1 LVRFLLFEHP
11 ACADMMH
18 IHGWERSM
26 RRRDFLALA
35 AGGAAVS
42 PVRSWAQRT
51 TAIPRVGVL
60 WHAADADG
68 EWPYYGCLLD
78 GFEEL
83 GYGQR
88 KIELIHRFPGEKP
101 EKFQGMA
108 AELAAL
114 APDVLVGVGGAAP
127 YVKKATSS
135 IPMVFM
141 YVADP
146 IGAKLV
152 ESIRHP
158 GGNAT
163 GLTNFGLELVGK
175 RLEYLK
181 EITPQLAR
189 VAMIVNPTN
198 PISNFYVEQANAA
211 GPKLGLTC
219 KPYNVGTLDGLEP
232 AFDAMMGD
240 GVEAVIFN
248 AESLFYVGKK
258 RIAELALARKL
269 PCCGY
274 VKEVLD
280 AGMLISYGADQRLIA
295 RRTAY
300 YVDRIL
306 KGERPADMPVE
317 QPTRFQLC
325 INLTTAKALGL
336 TIPPTLLARADEVI
350 E

>member
-1 LVRFLLFEHP
+1 
-11 ACADMMH
+11 
-18 IHGWERSM
+18 M
-26 RRRDFLALA
+26 RRRDFLAVA
-35 AGGAAVS
+35 AGAAAVS

-51 TAIPRVGVL
+51 TIPRVGVL
-60 WHAADADG
+60 WHAGDTDG

-78 GFEEL
+78 GFAEL
-83 GYGQR
+83 GYGTR
-88 KIELIHRFPGEKP
+88 KIDLIHRFPDEKP
-101 EKFQGMA
+101 EKFQSMA
-108 AELAAL
+108 AELVAL

-127 YVKKATSS
+127 YVKKATST
-135 IPMVFM
+135 IPIVFM

-181 EITPQLAR
+181 EINPQLTK
-189 VAMIVNPTN
+189 VAMIINPTN
-198 PISNFYVEQANAA
+198 PISNFYVEQSNAA
-211 GPKLGLTC
+211 GPKLGLIC
-219 KPYNVGTLDGLEP
+219 KPYNVGKLDDIER
-232 AFDAMMGD
+232 AFDAMVADRM
-240 GVEAVIFN
+240 EAVMFN
-248 AESLFYVGKK
+248 AESLFYLGKRK
-258 RIAELALARKL
+258 IAELALARKL

-280 AGMLISYGADQRLIA
+280 VGVLISYGADQRLIA

-306 KGERPADMPVE
+306 KGEKPADMPVE
-317 QPTRFQLC
+317 QPTLFQLG

-336 TIPPTLLARADEVI
+336 TIPPTMLASADEVI

>member
-1 LVRFLLFEHP
+1 
-11 ACADMMH
+11 
-18 IHGWERSM
+18 M
-26 RRRDFLALA
+26 RRREFLALA
-35 AGGAAVS
+35 AGATLPA
-42 PVRSWAQRT
+42 RSWAQRT
-51 TAIPRVGVL
+51 SRIPRVGVL

-78 GFEEL
+78 GFDEL
-83 GYGQR
+83 GYGR
-88 KIELIHRFPGEKP
+88 GKIELIHRFPDEKP
-101 EKFQGMA
+101 EKFQSMA
-108 AELAAL
+108 AELVAL

-127 YVKKATSS
+127 YLKKATST

-181 EITPQLAR
+181 EINPQLTK
-189 VAMIVNPTN
+189 VAMMVNPTN
-198 PISNFYVEQANAA
+198 PISNFYIEQANAA
-211 GPKLGLTC
+211 GPKLGLIC
-219 KPYNVGTLDGLEP
+219 KPYNVGTLDGIEP
-232 AFDAMMGD
+232 AFDAMVRDRM
-240 GVEAVIFN
+240 EAVSFN

-258 RIAELALARKL
+258 RIAELALARKF

-280 AGMLISYGADQRLIA
+280 AGVLISYGADQRLIA
-295 RRTAY
+295 RRTAHF
-300 YVDRIL
+300 VDRIL

-317 QPTRFQLC
+317 QPTGFQLC
-325 INLTTAKALGL
+325 INLTTARALGL
-336 TIPPTLLARADEVI
+336 AIPATLLARADEVI

>member
-1 LVRFLLFEHP
+1 MGGNDIMGKE
-11 ACADMMH
+11 MK
-18 IHGWERSM
+18 
-26 RRRDFLALA
+26 RRDVMVLIATA
-35 AGGAAVS
+35 AAW
-42 PVRSWAQRT
+42 PMWARAQHR
-51 TAIPRVGVL
+51 IPRVGVL
-60 WHAADADG
+60 WHAGDPEG
-68 EWPYYGCLLD
+68 ETPYFGSLLE
-78 GFEEL
+78 GFDSL
-83 GYGQR
+83 GYTQG
-88 KIELIHRFPGEKP
+88 KIELIHRFPDEKP
-101 EKFQGMA
+101 ERFQNMA
-108 AELAAL
+108 AELVAL

-127 YVKKATSS
+127 YVKKATST

-163 GLTNFGLELVGK
+163 GLTNFGLELAGK

-181 EITPQLAR
+181 EIVPQLSK
-189 VAMIVNPTN
+189 VALMVNPTN
-198 PISNFYVEQANAA
+198 PISNFFVEQCNAA

-219 KPYNVGTLDGLEP
+219 KPYNIGTLDDLEP
-232 AFDAMMGD
+232 AFDAMVAD
-240 GVEAVIFN
+240 GMQAVVFN

-258 RIAELALARKL
+258 RIAGLALARKL
-269 PCCGY
+269 PTCGY
-274 VKEVLD
+274 VKEVLE
-280 AGMLISYGADQRLIA
+280 AGTLISYGADQRLIA

-306 KGERPADMPVE
+306 KGEKPADMPVE
-317 QPTRFQLC
+317 QPTSFQLC

>member
-1 LVRFLLFEHP
+1 
-11 ACADMMH
+11 MK
-18 IHGWERSM
+18 
-26 RRRDFLALA
+26 RRDVMALIA
-35 AGGAAVS
+35 GAAAWPMV
-42 PVRSWAQRT
+42 VRAQQGRRV
-51 TAIPRVGVL
+51 PKVGVL

-68 EWPYYGCLLD
+68 EWPYYGCLLE

-83 GYGQR
+83 G
-88 KIELIHRFPGEKP
+88 IHRYPDEKP
-101 EKFQGMA
+101 EKFQSMA
-108 AELAAL
+108 AELVAL

-127 YVKKATSS
+127 YVKKATST

-152 ESIRHP
+152 ESIRRP

-181 EITPQLAR
+181 EIVPQLAK

-198 PISNFYVEQANAA
+198 PISNFYVEQSNAA
-211 GPKLGLTC
+211 GPKLGLIC
-219 KPYNVGTLDGLEP
+219 KPYNVATLDGLEP
-232 AFDAMMGD
+232 AFDAMVGD
-240 GVEAVIFN
+240 RMEAVIFN

-280 AGMLISYGADQRLIA
+280 AGALISYGADQRLIA
-295 RRTAY
+295 RRTAGRAA
-300 YVDRIL
+300 DPFPALHQTHHR
-306 KGERPADMPVE
+306 KG
-317 QPTRFQLC
+317 
-325 INLTTAKALGL
+325 
-336 TIPPTLLARADEVI
+336 ARAHHSPHTARPRGRSDRVGLPCCGA
-350 E
+350 

>member
-1 LVRFLLFEHP
+1 MKRRDVMALIAGAAAWPMVVR
-11 ACADMMH
+11 AQQ
-18 IHGWERSM
+18 
-26 RRRDFLALA
+26 RRR
-35 AGGAAVS
+35 V
-42 PVRSWAQRT
+42 PK
-51 TAIPRVGVL
+51 VGVL

-68 EWPYYGCLLD
+68 EWPYYGCLLE

-83 GYGQR
+83 GYSQG
-88 KIELIHRFPGEKP
+88 KIELIHRFPDEKP
-101 EKFQGMA
+101 EKFQSMA
-108 AELAAL
+108 AELVAL

-127 YVKKATSS
+127 YVKKATST

-152 ESIRHP
+152 ESIRRP

-181 EITPQLAR
+181 EIVPQLAK

-198 PISNFYVEQANAA
+198 PISNFYVEQSNAA
-211 GPKLGLTC
+211 ATKLGLTC
-219 KPYNVGTLDGLEP
+219 KPYNVGTLDDLEP
-232 AFDAMMGD
+232 AFDAMIGD
-240 GVEAVIFN
+240 RMEAVFFN

-280 AGMLISYGADQRLIA
+280 AGTLISYGADQRLIA

-306 KGERPADMPVE
+306 KGESPADMPVE

>member
-1 LVRFLLFEHP
+1 
-11 ACADMMH
+11 MK
-18 IHGWERSM
+18 
-26 RRRDFLALA
+26 RRDVMALL
-35 AGGAAVS
+35 GGAAAWPLAARGQQHGRV
-42 PVRSWAQRT
+42 PK
-51 TAIPRVGVL
+51 VGVL
-60 WHAADADG
+60 WHAADQDG
-68 EWPYYGCLLD
+68 EWPYYDCLLD
-78 GFEEL
+78 GFAEL
-83 GYGQR
+83 GYIKG
-88 KIELIHRFPGEKP
+88 KIELIHRFPNEKP
-101 EKFQGMA
+101 DNFQSMA
-108 AELAAL
+108 AELVGL
-114 APDVLVGVGGAAP
+114 APNVLVGVGGAAP
-127 YVKKATSS
+127 YVKKATSD

-146 IGAKLV
+146 IGARLV
-152 ESIRHP
+152 ESIRRP

-181 EITPQLAR
+181 EIVPQLTK
-189 VAMIVNPTN
+189 VAMMVNPTN
-198 PISNFYVEQANAA
+198 PISKFYVEQANAA
-211 GPKLGLTC
+211 GAKLGLTC
-219 KPYNVGTLDGLEP
+219 KPYEVGTLDDIEP
-232 AFDAMMGD
+232 AFDTMMRD
-240 GVEAVIFN
+240 GMEAVTFN

-258 RIAELALARKL
+258 KIAELALARRL

-280 AGMLISYGADQRLIA
+280 AGSLISYGADQRLIA

-306 KGERPADMPVE
+306 KGERPAEMPVE

-336 TIPPTLLARADEVI
+336 TIPPTLLASADEVI

>member
-1 LVRFLLFEHP
+1 MMRF
-11 ACADMMH
+11 
-18 IHGWERSM
+18 HGWERSM
-26 RRRDFLALA
+26 KRRDFLALA
-35 AGGAAVS
+35 VGAAAVS

-51 TAIPRVGVL
+51 TAVPRVGVL
-60 WHAADADG
+60 WHAADAEG
-68 EWPYYGCLLD
+68 EWPYYGCLLE
-78 GFEEL
+78 GFEKL
-83 GYGQR
+83 GYSQG
-88 KIELIHRFPGEKP
+88 KIELIHRFPDEKP
-101 EKFQGMA
+101 EKFQSMA
-108 AELAAL
+108 AELVAL

-127 YVKKATSS
+127 YVKKATST
-135 IPMVFM
+135 IPIVFM

-181 EITPQLAR
+181 EINPQLAK

-198 PISNFYVEQANAA
+198 PISNFYVEQSNAA

-219 KPYNVGTLDGLEP
+219 KPYTVGTLDGLEP
-232 AFDAMMGD
+232 AFDAMVGD
-240 GVEAVIFN
+240 RMEAVFFN

-280 AGMLISYGADQRLIA
+280 AGALISYGADQRLIA
-295 RRTAY
+295 LRTAY

>member
-1 LVRFLLFEHP
+1 
-11 ACADMMH
+11 MK
-18 IHGWERSM
+18 
-26 RRRDFLALA
+26 RRDVMALIA
-35 AGGAAVS
+35 GAAAW
-42 PVRSWAQRT
+42 PVLVGAQERHRV
-51 TAIPRVGVL
+51 PQVGVL
-60 WHAADADG
+60 WHAADKDG

-83 GYGQR
+83 GYTSG
-88 KIELIHRFPGEKP
+88 KIELVHRFPNEEP
-101 EKFQGMA
+101 EKFQSMA
-108 AELAAL
+108 AELVAL

-127 YVKKATSS
+127 YLKKATST

-181 EITPQLAR
+181 EIIPQLAK

-198 PISNFYVEQANAA
+198 PISNFYVEQSNAA

-219 KPYNVGTLDGLEP
+219 KPYDVGTLDDLEP
-232 AFDAMMGD
+232 VFDAMVGD
-240 GVEAVIFN
+240 RMEAVMFN
-248 AESLFYVGKK
+248 AESLFYVGRK

-269 PCCGY
+269 PCCGW

-300 YVDRIL
+300 FVDRIL

-317 QPTRFQLC
+317 QPTGFQLC

-336 TIPPTLLARADEVI
+336 TIPPTLLASADEVI

>member
-1 LVRFLLFEHP
+1 MKRRDVMALIAGAAWPMLVR
-11 ACADMMH
+11 AQQ
-18 IHGWERSM
+18 
-26 RRRDFLALA
+26 RR
-35 AGGAAVS
+35 GV
-42 PVRSWAQRT
+42 PK
-51 TAIPRVGVL
+51 VGVL

-68 EWPYYGCLLD
+68 EWPYYGCLLE

-83 GYGQR
+83 GYSQG
-88 KIELIHRFPGEKP
+88 KIELIHRFPDEKP
-101 EKFQGMA
+101 EKFQSMA
-108 AELAAL
+108 AELVAL

-127 YVKKATSS
+127 YVKKATST

-152 ESIRHP
+152 ESIRRP

-181 EITPQLAR
+181 EINPQLAR
-189 VAMIVNPTN
+189 AAMIVNPTN
-198 PISNFYVEQANAA
+198 PISNFYIEQSNAA
-211 GPKLGLTC
+211 ATKLGLTC
-219 KPYNVGTLDGLEP
+219 KPYNVGTLDDLES
-232 AFDAMMGD
+232 AFNAMAGD
-240 GVEAVIFN
+240 RMEAVTFN

-280 AGMLISYGADQRLIA
+280 AGVLISYGADQRLIA
-295 RRTAY
+295 RRTAD

-325 INLTTAKALGL
+325 INLTTAKTLGL

>member
-1 LVRFLLFEHP
+1 MMRFP
-11 ACADMMH
+11 V
-18 IHGWERSM
+18 WECGM
-26 RRRDFLALA
+26 RRRKFLTLA
-35 AGGAAVS
+35 VSAAAAS

-51 TAIPRVGVL
+51 TTIPRVGVL
-60 WHAADADG
+60 WHAANADG
-68 EWPYYGCLLD
+68 EWPYYGCLLQ

-83 GYGQR
+83 GYSQG
-88 KIELIHRFPGEKP
+88 KIELIHQFPDERPERFRS
-101 EKFQGMA
+101 MA
-108 AELAAL
+108 AELVAL

-127 YVKKATSS
+127 YVKQATST

-181 EITPQLAR
+181 AIIPQLAK

-198 PISNFYVEQANAA
+198 PLSNFFIEQSNVA
-211 GPKLGLTC
+211 GPKLGLNC
-219 KPYNVGTLDGLEP
+219 KPYDVGKLDGLEP
-232 AFDAMMGD
+232 AFDAMVGD
-240 GVEAVIFN
+240 GMEAVMFN
-248 AESLFYVGKK
+248 AESLFFVGKK
-258 RIAELALARKL
+258 MIAELALARKL
-269 PCCGY
+269 PSCGY

-280 AGMLISYGADQRLIA
+280 AGALISYGADQRLIA

-300 YVDRIL
+300 YVDRIV

-317 QPTRFQLC
+317 QPSRFQLC

-336 TIPPTLLARADEVI
+336 TIPPTVLASADEVI

>member
-1 LVRFLLFEHP
+1 
-11 ACADMMH
+11 MK
-18 IHGWERSM
+18 
-26 RRRDFLALA
+26 RRDVMALIAGTA
-35 AGGAAVS
+35 AWPMAV
-42 PVRSWAQRT
+42 RAQQRGRV
-51 TAIPRVGVL
+51 PKVGVL

-78 GFEEL
+78 GFGEL
-83 GYGQR
+83 GYGSG
-88 KIELIHRFPGEKP
+88 KIDFIHRFPNEKP
-101 EKFQGMA
+101 DKFQSMA
-108 AELAAL
+108 AELVAL
-114 APDVLVGVGGAAP
+114 APDVLIGVGGAAP
-127 YVKKATSS
+127 YVKKSTSD
-135 IPMVFM
+135 IPVVFM

-181 EITPQLAR
+181 EIVPSLAK
-189 VAMIVNPTN
+189 VAMMVNPTN
-198 PISNFYVEQANAA
+198 PISNFYVEQSNAA

-219 KPYNVGTLDGLEP
+219 KPYNIGTLDDIAP
-232 AFDAMMGD
+232 AFDAMVSD
-240 GVEAVIFN
+240 GMEAVTFN

-258 RIAELALARKL
+258 KIAELALARRL

-280 AGMLISYGADQRLIA
+280 AGALISYGADQRLIA

-306 KGERPADMPVE
+306 RGEKPAEMPVE

-336 TIPPTLLARADEVI
+336 TIPPDVGFFRN
-350 E
+350 

>member
-1 LVRFLLFEHP
+1 MKRRDAMALIAGAATWPMVVRAQE
-11 ACADMMH
+11 
-18 IHGWERSM
+18 
-26 RRRDFLALA
+26 RRR
-35 AGGAAVS
+35 V
-42 PVRSWAQRT
+42 PK
-51 TAIPRVGVL
+51 VGVL

-83 GYGQR
+83 GYGQG
-88 KIELIHRFPGEKP
+88 KIELIHRFPDEKP
-101 EKFQGMA
+101 EKFRSMA
-108 AELAAL
+108 AELVAL

-127 YVKKATSS
+127 YVKQATST

-181 EITPQLAR
+181 EINPQLAR

-198 PISNFYVEQANAA
+198 PISNFYVEQSNAA

-219 KPYNVGTLDGLEP
+219 KPYNVGALDALES
-232 AFDAMMGD
+232 AFDAMVAD
-240 GVEAVIFN
+240 RIEAVTFN

-336 TIPPTLLARADEVI
+336 TIPPTLLASADEVI

>member
-1 LVRFLLFEHP
+1 MKRRDVMALIAGAAWPMLVR
-11 ACADMMH
+11 AQQ
-18 IHGWERSM
+18 
-26 RRRDFLALA
+26 RR
-35 AGGAAVS
+35 GV
-42 PVRSWAQRT
+42 PK
-51 TAIPRVGVL
+51 VGVL

-68 EWPYYGCLLD
+68 EWPYYGCLLE

-83 GYGQR
+83 GYSQG
-88 KIELIHRFPGEKP
+88 KIELIHRFPDEKP
-101 EKFQGMA
+101 EKFQSMA
-108 AELAAL
+108 AELVAL

-127 YVKKATSS
+127 YVKKATST

-152 ESIRHP
+152 ESIRRP

-181 EITPQLAR
+181 EINPQLAR
-189 VAMIVNPTN
+189 AAMIVNPTN
-198 PISNFYVEQANAA
+198 PISNFYIEQSNAA
-211 GPKLGLTC
+211 ATKLGLTC
-219 KPYNVGTLDGLEP
+219 KPYNVGTLDDLES
-232 AFDAMMGD
+232 AFNAMAGD
-240 GVEAVIFN
+240 RMEAVTFN

-280 AGMLISYGADQRLIA
+280 AGVLISYGADQRLIA
-295 RRTAY
+295 RRTAD

>member
-1 LVRFLLFEHP
+1 
-11 ACADMMH
+11 
-18 IHGWERSM
+18 M
-26 RRRDFLALA
+26 RRREFLALA
-35 AGGAAVS
+35 AGATLPA
-42 PVRSWAQRT
+42 RSWAQRT
-51 TAIPRVGVL
+51 TKIPRVGVL

-83 GYGQR
+83 GYGR
-88 KIELIHRFPGEKP
+88 GRIEFIHRFPDEKP
-101 EKFQGMA
+101 EKFQSMA
-108 AELAAL
+108 AELVAL
-114 APDVLVGVGGAAP
+114 TPDVLVGVGGAAP
-127 YVKKATSS
+127 YLKKATST

-181 EITPQLAR
+181 EINPQLTK
-189 VAMIVNPTN
+189 VAMMVNPTN
-198 PISNFYVEQANAA
+198 PISNFYIEQANAA
-211 GPKLGLTC
+211 GPKLGLIS
-219 KPYNVGTLDGLEP
+219 KPYDVGTFDGIEP
-232 AFDAMMGD
+232 AFDAMVRDRM
-240 GVEAVIFN
+240 EAVEFN

-280 AGMLISYGADQRLIA
+280 AGVLISYGADQRLIA
-295 RRTAY
+295 RRTAQF
-300 YVDRIL
+300 VDRIL
-306 KGERPADMPVE
+306 KGEKPADMPVE
-317 QPTRFQLC
+317 QPTGFQLC
-325 INLTTAKALGL
+325 INLATAKALGL
-336 TIPPTLLARADEVI
+336 TISPALLARADEVI

>member
-1 LVRFLLFEHP
+1 
-11 ACADMMH
+11 
-18 IHGWERSM
+18 M

-35 AGGAAVS
+35 AGAVAVS
-42 PVRSWAQRT
+42 PVRSRAQRT
-51 TAIPRVGVL
+51 TIPRVGVL
-60 WHAADADG
+60 WHAADTDG

-78 GFEEL
+78 GFAEL
-83 GYGQR
+83 GYGPR
-88 KIELIHRFPGEKP
+88 KIEFIHRFPDERP
-101 EKFQGMA
+101 EKFQSMA
-108 AELAAL
+108 AELVAL

-127 YVKKATSS
+127 SVKKATPT
-135 IPMVFM
+135 IPIVFM

-163 GLTNFGLELVGK
+163 GLTNFGVELVGK

-181 EITPQLAR
+181 EINPQLAR
-189 VAMIVNPTN
+189 VAMMVNPAN
-198 PISNFYVEQANAA
+198 PISNFYVEQSNAA

-219 KPYNVGTLDGLEP
+219 KPYSVATLDDLEP
-232 AFDAMMGD
+232 AFDAMVGD
-240 GVEAVIFN
+240 RMEAVMFN
-248 AESLFYVGKK
+248 SESLFYVGKK

-280 AGMLISYGADQRLIA
+280 AGALIAYGADQRLMA
-295 RRTAY
+295 RRAAY

-306 KGERPADMPVE
+306 KGEKPADMPVE
-317 QPTRFQLC
+317 QPTLFQLC
-325 INLTTAKALGL
+325 INLATAKALGL
-336 TIPPTLLARADEVI
+336 TIPPTLLASADEVI

>member
-1 LVRFLLFEHP
+1 
-11 ACADMMH
+11 
-18 IHGWERSM
+18 M
-26 RRRDFLALA
+26 RRRDFLAVA
-35 AGGAAVS
+35 AGAAAVS

-51 TAIPRVGVL
+51 TIPRVGVL
-60 WHAADADG
+60 WHAGDTDG

-78 GFEEL
+78 GFAEL
-83 GYGQR
+83 GYGTR
-88 KIELIHRFPGEKP
+88 KIDLIHRFPDEKP
-101 EKFQGMA
+101 EKFQSMA
-108 AELAAL
+108 AELVAL

-127 YVKKATSS
+127 YVKKATST
-135 IPMVFM
+135 IPIVFM

-181 EITPQLAR
+181 EINPQLKK
-189 VAMIVNPTN
+189 VAMMINPTN
-198 PISNFYVEQANAA
+198 PISNFYVEQSNAA

-219 KPYNVGTLDGLEP
+219 KPYDVGKLDDIERT
-232 AFDAMMGD
+232 FDAMVADRM
-240 GVEAVIFN
+240 EAVMFN
-248 AESLFYVGKK
+248 AESLFYLGKRK
-258 RIAELALARKL
+258 IAELALARKL

-280 AGMLISYGADQRLIA
+280 VGVLISYGADQRLIA

-306 KGERPADMPVE
+306 KGEKPADMPVE
-317 QPTRFQLC
+317 QPTLFQLG

-336 TIPPTLLARADEVI
+336 TIPPTMLASADEVI

>member
-1 LVRFLLFEHP
+1 MRL
-11 ACADMMH
+11 
-18 IHGWERSM
+18 HGWERSM
-26 RRRDFLALA
+26 RRRDFIALA
-35 AGGAAVS
+35 VS
-42 PVRSWAQRT
+42 ATLPARSWAQRT
-51 TAIPRVGVL
+51 TKIPRVGVL

-83 GYGQR
+83 GYGR
-88 KIELIHRFPGEKP
+88 GKIEFIHRFPDEKP
-101 EKFQGMA
+101 EKFQSMA

-114 APDVLVGVGGAAP
+114 APNVLVGVGGAAP
-127 YVKKATSS
+127 YVKKATSTVP
-135 IPMVFM
+135 IVFM

-181 EITPQLAR
+181 EINPQVTK
-189 VAMIVNPTN
+189 VAMMVNPTN
-198 PISNFYVEQANAA
+198 PISNFYIEQSNAA

-219 KPYNVGTLDGLEP
+219 RPYNVGTVDGIAP
-232 AFDAMMGD
+232 AFDAMVGD
-240 GVEAVIFN
+240 RMEAVIFN
-248 AESLFYVGKK
+248 AESLFYVGRKK
-258 RIAELALARKL
+258 IAELALARKL

-280 AGMLISYGADQRLIA
+280 AGVLISYGADQRLIA

-300 YVDRIL
+300 FVDRIL
-306 KGERPADMPVE
+306 KGERPEDMPVE
-317 QPTRFQLC
+317 QPTGFQLC

-336 TIPPTLLARADEVI
+336 TISPALLARADEVI

>member
-1 LVRFLLFEHP
+1 
-11 ACADMMH
+11 
-18 IHGWERSM
+18 
-26 RRRDFLALA
+26 
-35 AGGAAVS
+35 
-42 PVRSWAQRT
+42 
-51 TAIPRVGVL
+51 
-60 WHAADADG
+60 
-68 EWPYYGCLLD
+68 
-78 GFEEL
+78 
-83 GYGQR
+83 
-88 KIELIHRFPGEKP
+88 
-101 EKFQGMA
+101 MA
-108 AELAAL
+108 AELVAL

-127 YVKKATSS
+127 YVKKATST

-146 IGAKLV
+146 IGTKLV

-175 RLEYLK
+175 RIEYLK
-181 EITPQLAR
+181 VIVPQLAK

-198 PISNFYVEQANAA
+198 PISNFYVEQSNAA
-211 GPKLGLTC
+211 GPKLGLSC
-219 KPYNVGTLDGLEP
+219 KPYDVGTLDRLEP
-232 AFDAMMGD
+232 AFDAMVGD
-240 GVEAVIFN
+240 GMEAVFFN
-248 AESLFYVGKK
+248 AESLFYVAKK

-280 AGMLISYGADQRLIA
+280 AGVLVSYGADQRSIA
-295 RRTAY
+295 RQTAS

-306 KGERPADMPVE
+306 KGEKPADMPVE

-336 TIPPTLLARADEVI
+336 TIPPRLIAVADEVI

>member
-1 LVRFLLFEHP
+1 
-11 ACADMMH
+11 
-18 IHGWERSM
+18 M
-26 RRRDFLALA
+26 RRREFMVGLAGAAAFPLA
-35 AGGAAVS
+35 AN
-42 PVRSWAQRT
+42 AQIKK
-51 TAIPRVGVL
+51 IPKVGVL

-83 GYGQR
+83 GYSQG
-88 KIELIHRFPGEKP
+88 KIELIHRFPDENP
-101 EKFQGMA
+101 EKFQSMA
-108 AELAAL
+108 AELVAL
-114 APDVLVGVGGAAP
+114 APDVLVGVSGAAP
-127 YVKKATSS
+127 YVKKATST
-135 IPMVFM
+135 IPIVFM

-152 ESIRHP
+152 ESIRRP

-181 EITPQLAR
+181 EIIPTLAR
-189 VAMIVNPTN
+189 VAVIVNPTN
-198 PISNFYVEQANAA
+198 PISKFYIEQANAA
-211 GPKLGLTC
+211 GIKLGLTC
-219 KPYNVGTLDGLEP
+219 KPYNVGTLADLEP
-232 AFDAMMGD
+232 AFDVMVGD
-240 GVEAVIFN
+240 RMEAVAFN
-248 AESLFYVGKK
+248 AESLFYAGKK

-274 VKEVLD
+274 VKEALD
-280 AGMLISYGADQRLIA
+280 AGLLISYGADQRLIA

-300 YVDRIL
+300 YVDRIV

-317 QPTRFQLC
+317 QPTLFQLC

-336 TIPPTLLARADEVI
+336 TIPPTLLASADEVI

>member
-1 LVRFLLFEHP
+1 RRDVMALIAGAAWPMLVR
-11 ACADMMH
+11 AQQ
-18 IHGWERSM
+18 
-26 RRRDFLALA
+26 RR
-35 AGGAAVS
+35 GV
-42 PVRSWAQRT
+42 PK
-51 TAIPRVGVL
+51 VGVL
-60 WHAADADG
+60 WHAAGADG
-68 EWPYYGCLLD
+68 EWPYYGCLLE
-78 GFEEL
+78 GLEEL
-83 GYGQR
+83 GYSQG
-88 KIELIHRFPGEKP
+88 KIELIHRFPDEKP
-101 EKFQGMA
+101 EKFQSMA
-108 AELAAL
+108 AELVAL

-127 YVKKATSS
+127 YVKKATST

-146 IGAKLV
+146 IGTKLV

-163 GLTNFGLELVGK
+163 GPTNFGLELVGK

-181 EITPQLAR
+181 EIVPSLTK
-189 VAMIVNPTN
+189 VAMMVNPTN
-198 PISNFYVEQANAA
+198 PISNFYIEQSNAA

-219 KPYNVGTLDGLEP
+219 KSYNVGTLGGLEP
-232 AFDAMMGD
+232 AFDAMVGD
-240 GVEAVIFN
+240 GMEAVIFN

-317 QPTRFQLC
+317 QPTLFQLC
-325 INLTTAKALGL
+325 INLTTAKALAL
-336 TIPPTLLARADEVI
+336 TIPPTLLAR
-350 E
+350 

>member
-1 LVRFLLFEHP
+1 V
-11 ACADMMH
+11 
-18 IHGWERSM
+18 
-26 RRRDFLALA
+26 
-35 AGGAAVS
+35 
-42 PVRSWAQRT
+42 
-51 TAIPRVGVL
+51 
-60 WHAADADG
+60 
-68 EWPYYGCLLD
+68 
-78 GFEEL
+78 
-83 GYGQR
+83 
-88 KIELIHRFPGEKP
+88 
-101 EKFQGMA
+101 
-108 AELAAL
+108 AL

-127 YVKKATSS
+127 YVKKATST

-163 GLTNFGLELVGK
+163 GLTNFGLELAGK

-181 EITPQLAR
+181 EIVPQLSK
-189 VAMIVNPTN
+189 VALMVNPTN
-198 PISNFYVEQANAA
+198 PISNFFVEQCNAA

-219 KPYNVGTLDGLEP
+219 KPYNIGTLDDLEP
-232 AFDAMMGD
+232 AFDAMVAD
-240 GVEAVIFN
+240 GMQAVVFN

-258 RIAELALARKL
+258 RIAGLALARKL
-269 PCCGY
+269 PTCGY
-274 VKEVLD
+274 VKEVLE
-280 AGMLISYGADQRLIA
+280 AGTLISYGADQRLIA

-306 KGERPADMPVE
+306 KGEKPADMPVE
-317 QPTRFQLC
+317 QPTSFQLC